1 MSTGFLSVE
10 ESPKTE
16 GWDPEGRGQGRILL
30 RPGRCAEAQAREDHS
45 VALGVVEWTRVASH
59 EFEFHLGLYD
69 GLSVCA
75 PQHLRAEA

>member
-1 MSTGFLSVE
+1 MDGTLREGDRDVYFLDLDAV
-10 ESPKTE
+10 
-16 GWDPEGRGQGRILL
+16 L
-30 RPGRCAEAQAREDHS
+30 AQAREDHS